1 MCLVSCSSVYRP
13 ALFTGRVPEVGRTPG
28 SKIPV
33 LGCCDLLAAPLNGNV
48 GYRCA
53 ALREKVLDNTE
64 TRREATLQADRS
76 ADGFRRKQSGPNG
89 SIVDGLGL
97 SHNVLEARQ
106 QLDGVWPQLSRR
118 VIDGGLEPS

>member
-1 MCLVSCSSVYRP
+1 M
-13 ALFTGRVPEVGRTPG
+13 
-28 SKIPV
+28 
-33 LGCCDLLAAPLNGNV
+33 LGWCDLPAALLNGNV

-97 SHNVLEARQ
+97 SHNLLEARE
-106 QLDGVWPQLSRR
+106 QLDGVCP
-118 VIDGGLEPS
+118 